1 MVEVVFLL
9 AFLVLVLVVAVVLS
23 WAKAKLAAPRRSER
37 PSIEVMIFF
46 IGVFLLDYVD
56 DSRPSCNTIMS
67 IGHETSLK
75 VRLK

>member
-1 MVEVVFLL
+1 MVEVVLVF
-9 AFLVLVLVVAVVLS
+9 AFLVLVLVVLVVLS

-46 IGVFLLDYVD
+46 IGCFSLRFD
-56 DSRPSCNTIMS
+56 DSRPSCKTIMS
-67 IGHETSLK
+67 TADETTLK